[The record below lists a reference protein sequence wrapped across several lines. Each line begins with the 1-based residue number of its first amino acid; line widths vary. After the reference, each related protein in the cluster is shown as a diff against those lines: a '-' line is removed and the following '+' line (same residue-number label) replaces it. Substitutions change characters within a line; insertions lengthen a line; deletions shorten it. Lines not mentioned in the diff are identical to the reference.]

1 MIRELFIAS
10 GLISLTVTVAA
21 WFNGGPGL
29 SIQQVEQVWLGE
41 GPQRETAPTRVVG
54 GVIYV

>member
-29 SIQQVEQVWLGE
+29 SIHQVEASVA
-41 GPQRETAPTRVVG
+41 R
-54 GVIYV
+54 